1 MQISLVLTP
10 LEPLKIPLNY
20 NYQLQSAIYAKLKE
34 VGSSDFW
41 HDCGFGEKETFKFFV
56 SGPLLGNYK
65 IEDKKIIFSDEI
77 ALEIRSPLFEFC
89 DDIQRSIELNPTIKL
104 FNQELAVSEAF
115 LNNRHINS
123 DTAIFK
129 TISPIMVSEQN
140 MPQKTVFIRPDSP
153 EFIYRLQEN
162 FYKKYKAV
170 FDSQPPELKIELM
183 EKGKKVVTQYKEI
196 RLTGYHCT
204 LKITGPNNAL
214 EFIYNT
220 GLGERNPQGFGLM
233 DIIQ

>member
-10 LEPLKIPLNY
+10 YEPLKIPLNY
-20 NYQLQSAIYAKLKE
+20 NYQLQSAVYSKLKE
-34 VGSSDFW
+34 VGASDFW
-41 HDCGFGEKETFKFFV
+41 HDCGFGEKEIFKFFV
-56 SGPLLGNYK
+56 LGPLLGSYK

-77 ALEIRSPLFEFC
+77 AFEIRSPFYEFC

-104 FNQELAVSEAF
+104 FNQELAVSGAF

-129 TISPIMVSEQN
+129 TRSPIMVSEQT
-140 MPQKTVFIRPDSP
+140 MAQKTVFIRPGSP

-162 FYKKYKAV
+162 FYKKYKAA

-196 RLTGYHCT
+196 WLTGYHCT
-204 LKITGPNNAL
+204 LKITGPNHAL

-220 GLGERNPQGFGLM
+220 GLGERNSQGFGLM
-233 DIIQ
+233 DII